1 MKKNLL
7 LLLFWFLVISGCKWS
22 MDIVEYNDSFVS
34 VVKECTDANKALF
47 DTFETKEV
55 EIDSIVESIHENI
68 NICGGAKEKALKL
81 WDFQSDSSLKD
92 AVVDV
97 LSAEVNYLE
106 KFWSTEPY
114 WNMQNKTDEDKMA
127 YEWIVNDLTE
137 AQNMLNQQFINLQW
151 VQEAFAAKYNLDLK

>member
-1 MKKNLL
+1 MKKNLM

-22 MDIVEYNDSFVS
+22 MNVVEYNDSFVS

-47 DTFETKEV
+47 DTFEANEAT
-55 EIDSIVESIHENI
+55 IDSIVESLHGNI
-68 NICGGAKEKALKL
+68 DICSVAKEKALQL
-81 WDFQSDSSLKD
+81 WDFQKDSSLKD

-97 LSAEVNYLE
+97 LTAEVDYLE

-137 AQNMLNQQFINLQW
+137 AQNQLNQQFINLQS